1 MPHDY
6 MSDWDDVVAEAK
18 LSREKAGDAW
28 KAFGGLYKAT
38 MSDGALDKKTKEL
51 IALGMAIANQCEG
64 CIISHVRSCLKE
76 GATKEE
82 IADVAGV
89 AIMMGGGPGSVY
101 GGKAIEVAEQFAE
114 KLAEKG

>member
-1 MPHDY
+1 MAHDY
-6 MSDWDDVVAEAK
+6 MNDWGDVVEEAK
-18 LSREKAGDAW
+18 LAREMTGDAW

-51 IALGMAIANQCEG
+51 VALGMAIAHQCEG
-64 CIISHVRSCLKE
+64 CIISHVRSCIKV

-89 AIMMGGGPGSVY
+89 AFMMGGGPGTVY
-101 GGKAIEVAEQFAE
+101 GGKAVAIAEQFAE
-114 KLAEKG
+114 ELAKKG